1 MRKLL
6 VALFAIG
13 LIAILFVGCSAV
25 RQKVLF
31 YPTHRSEDHGLTAWK
46 KAGRLIGYAREVA
59 SPKNIWLMFHGNAG
73 QAADRV
79 YALPSFSDQ
88 DSVFILEYPGY
99 GMRRGS
105 PGRASFDAAAVEAYQ
120 FLRLTFPGSPICVA
134 GESIGSGP
142 ACHLA
147 TQSPP
152 PDKIVLIVPFDT
164 LASVASDHAPFLPV
178 KLILGSTWDNLTALS
193 GYRGPVEIF
202 GALDDRV
209 IRIEHARNLARS
221 VPTAAFHEIPGGHND
236 WSVGRRVRISNP

>member
-6 VALFAIG
+6 RLLLATG
-13 LIAILFVGCSAV
+13 LIAVLFIGCSTV

-31 YPTHRSEDHGLTAWK
+31 NPTHHTEDHGLTPWK
-46 KAGRLIGYAREVA
+46 KGGKLLGYAREVA

-79 YALPSFSDQ
+79 YALPSFSDR

-105 PGRASFDAAAVEAYQ
+105 PGKASFNAAAVEAYQ
-120 FLRLTFPGSPICVA
+120 FLRHTFPGSPICVA

-142 ACHLA
+142 ACQLA
-147 TQSPP
+147 AQSPP
-152 PDKIVLIVPFDT
+152 PDKIVLIVPFDR
-164 LASVASDHAPFLPV
+164 LASVADDHAPHFLV
-178 KLILGSTWDNLTALS
+178 SLILGSTWDNIASLS
-193 GYRGPVEIF
+193 SYRGPVEIF
-202 GALDDRV
+202 GAVADRV
-209 IRIEHARNLARS
+209 IRIEHARNLARN

-236 WSVGRRVRISNP
+236 WSVGRHVRISNP